1 MIAHSTLPNISLSA
15 VATLCRNH
23 GMALALIDNN
33 ASNLAR
39 AKEALAST
47 KGKEAKLETYQVDVS
62 QIAQWRSL
70 RTQVEKDFG
79 TVDFLMLNA
88 GIGLKW
94 DASQWE
100 NEEYFETTLATNLR
114 GVYNGLAAFY
124 GMMNGKG
131 EGEKAIVLTG
141 SKQG

>member
-1 MIAHSTLPNISLSA
+1 MK
-15 VATLCRNH
+15 
-23 GMALALIDNN
+23 LALIDNN

-39 AKEALAST
+39 AKETLSST
-47 KGKEAKLETYQVDVS
+47 KDKEAKLETYEVDVS
-62 QIAQWRSL
+62 QIGQWRSL

-100 NEEYFETTLATNLR
+100 D
-114 GVYNGLAAFY
+114 
-124 GMMNGKG
+124 
-131 EGEKAIVLTG
+131 EK
-141 SKQG
+141 

>member
-1 MIAHSTLPNISLSA
+1 M
-15 VATLCRNH
+15 R
-23 GMALALIDNN
+23 LALIDNN

-39 AKEALAST
+39 AKDSLSSS
-47 KGKEAKLETYQVDVS
+47 KAKVETYEVDVS
-62 QIAQWRSL
+62 QISQWRAL

-94 DASQWE
+94 DGTQWE
-100 NEEYFETTLATNLR
+100 DEKYWETTLATNLG
-114 GVYNGLAAFY
+114 GVTNGLAAFY
-124 GMMNGKG
+124 GMLKG
-131 EGEKAIVLTG
+131 GGDAKAIVLTG